1 MVKIQLWLQPSFD
14 YTGFNYYV
22 AKSCNLKELL

>member
-1 MVKIQLWLQPSFD
+1 MVKIQLWLQPSFNNQQ
-14 YTGFNYYV
+14 FNRYV